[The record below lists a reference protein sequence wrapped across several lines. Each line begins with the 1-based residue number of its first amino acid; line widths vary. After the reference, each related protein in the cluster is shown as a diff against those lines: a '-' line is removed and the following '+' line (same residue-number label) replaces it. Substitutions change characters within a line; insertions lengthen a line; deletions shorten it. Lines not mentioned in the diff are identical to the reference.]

1 MGLKYSYE
9 GDEKG
14 SDSWI
19 KDLLIEKNAG
29 CEKNKELKIDFI
41 LSFYVS

>member
-19 KDLLIEKNAG
+19 KDLLIANVG
-29 CEKNKELKIDFI
+29 EKNKELKIDFI